1 MRANS
6 KFAPLLL
13 LLALLLPAPAGCTR
27 SVGKGPA
34 GLDVPAARKVLGV
47 TRESNRE
54 EIRAAFRKASL
65 VAHPDKDGG
74 STERFVLVG
83 EAYEV
88 LRHGNEDPP
97 GDGDGRGPHGHAP
110 PPTGESQ
117 WNQHHSS
124 HRRGGSHHSHAGG
137 PEDETDGHPWGDWD
151 RMGYDPHASH
161 GSSRSHASSKRE
173 QRERHVREQKFT
185 EFTRS
190 KGAWD
195 ATSGDG
201 WGGDRLWD
209 SPNGRRA
216 AFDHGGFQKHPET
229 SGGAHGGSSRKWYER
244 GQRDAAAGRGRGPRR
259 TEGGGGRGQRG
270 ARLDPDEVLDAPGY
284 DLDDDGAHDGV
295 GHARTNPNAKHL
307 HDVHDG
313 DGAIPQGPAG
323 DGGGQKWWERR
334 AGGGGGGGGE
344 RESRPRSHRFPRTA
358 SGADTGRP
366 ADAFHGGYGPPEGA
380 DTHGPGGSSSAS
392 EGSDGSSSETP
403 NAKAD
408 SSDGSSESFVPDA
421 DARVH
426 QSEPPRFDDDES
438 MEEYVARRAYA
449 DSFGMTGHDRSLGGG
464 LDDDEGSDASVD
476 PFGGVPEESSPNSSS
491 EGMSQ
496 VEWEWRLEDLEAA
509 LEGKAWGAVG
519 PGANPGN
526 AYLCADGVDE
536 FCVA

>member
-1 MRANS
+1 MRTNS
-6 KFAPLLL
+6 KFALLLLL

-34 GLDVPAARKVLGV
+34 GLDVPAARRVLGV

-124 HRRGGSHHSHAGG
+124 HRRGGSHHSHTGG
-137 PEDETDGHPWGDWD
+137 PEEDDGHPWGDLD

-161 GSSRSHASSKRE
+161 GSSRSASSKRE

-201 WGGDRLWD
+201 WGGNLWD
-209 SPNGRRA
+209 SPTGRRA
-216 AFDHGGFQKHPET
+216 AFDGGFN
-229 SGGAHGGSSRKWYER
+229 GGSSPGGNGAGGSSRKWYER
-244 GQRDAAAGRGRGPRR
+244 GQRDAGAGRGRGPRR

-270 ARLDPDEVLDAPGY
+270 ARVDPDEVLDDRGPGY

-295 GHARTNPNAKHL
+295 GHARTNPNARHL
-307 HDVHDG
+307 HDVHDD

-334 AGGGGGGGGE
+334 AGGGGGGGE
-344 RESRPRSHRFPRTA
+344 RESHPRFHRFPRT
-358 SGADTGRP
+358 ADTGRP

-380 DTHGPGGSSSAS
+380 DTHDPGGSSSSS

-403 NAKAD
+403 NAETD

-421 DARVH
+421 NARVH

-476 PFGGVPEESSPNSSS
+476 PSFGGGPEESSPNSSS